1 MTTLPIQRRLDAL
14 ARDVEAMR
22 ETLASV
28 ASRVDAPAPPD
39 PGTAAEALLGARRH
53 RGEMLGAQLF
63 ADPAWDML
71 LALFVA
77 AERGE
82 AFSVSR
88 LCSAASVPQTTAL
101 RWLEQMEQNRLILRT
116 ADAADARRT
125 LISIAPEAREKMRA
139 LLRRTVSALTGA
151 PDALP
156 TTRREGSNRRS
167 RDGA

>member
-1 MTTLPIQRRLDAL
+1 MTSLPIQRRLDSL

-28 ASRVDAPAPPD
+28 ASRVDAPGPPAP
-39 PGTAAEALLGARRH
+39 GAAAQALLGARRH

-77 AERGE
+77 AEQGE
-82 AFSVSR
+82 SFSVSR
-88 LCSAASVPQTTAL
+88 LCAAAAVPQTTAL
-101 RWLEQMEQNRLILRT
+101 RWLEQLEQNKLVIRA
-116 ADAADARRT
+116 ADATDARRT
-125 LISIAPEAREKMRA
+125 LISIAPDAREKMRI

-151 PDALP
+151 PDAP
-156 TTRREGSNRRS
+156 NGRQASTHRS
-167 RDGA
+167 RNGA